1 VALRGSSLPGEVKG
15 AASRVDSLGAAD
27 AVARAIGALQAASV
41 GSPAFVS
48 V

>member
-1 VALRGSSLPGEVKG
+1 VKG
-15 AASRVDSLGAAD
+15 AASRVDAMGAND
-27 AVARAIGALQAASV
+27 AVARAIAALQSAAV